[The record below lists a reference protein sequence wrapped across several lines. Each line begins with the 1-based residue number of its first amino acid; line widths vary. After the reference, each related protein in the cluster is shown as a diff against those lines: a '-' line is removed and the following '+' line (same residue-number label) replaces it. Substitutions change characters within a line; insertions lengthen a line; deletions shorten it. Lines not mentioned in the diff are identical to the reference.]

1 MRKKKV
7 WSACLALCILLC
19 GGCSDSNKLKLSDLD
34 TDTLYVSSDGTMELV
49 NVEEFKEEYYS
60 KSELKEFIQDTVD
73 TYVEQEDAGT
83 VEMEDF
89 SVKDGIAKVGL
100 SFDSPSTYA
109 AFQGEEFQFL
119 KSEEITDSLVLPE
132 QFSTVEDGKKIEK
145 QEVLKQTGLKY
156 IIVNSALNIQL
167 DGIVKYYSDAM
178 IIGDNEVQTTGEEPA
193 VIIFE

>member
-1 MRKKKV
+1 MEKKKV

-19 GGCSDSNKLKLSDLD
+19 GGCSDSNKLKVSELD
-34 TDTLYVSSDGTMELV
+34 TDTLYVSSDGTVELA

-73 TYVEQEDAGT
+73 TYAEQGNQGI
-83 VEMEDF
+83 VKMEDF
-89 SVKDGIAKVGL
+89 SVKDQVAKVLL

-109 AFQGEEFQFL
+109 AFQGEEFQLL
-119 KSEEITDSLVLPE
+119 KSEEVTDSLVLPE

-145 QEVLKQTGLKY
+145 QKVLEQTGLNY
-156 IIVNSALNIQL
+156 IIINSALNIQL
-167 DGIVKYYSDAM
+167 DGSIKYYSDAM
-178 IIGDNEVQTTGEEPA
+178 IIGDNEVQTTGEKPA